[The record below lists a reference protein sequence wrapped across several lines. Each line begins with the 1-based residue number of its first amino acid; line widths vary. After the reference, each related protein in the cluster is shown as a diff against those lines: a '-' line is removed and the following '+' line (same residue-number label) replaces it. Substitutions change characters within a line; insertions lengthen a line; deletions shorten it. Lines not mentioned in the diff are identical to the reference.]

1 LIHLHI
7 FTFYNTLY
15 IYGVKTLLTTLSALF
30 LFTLPMHL
38 IAQDN
43 KPNEESTDF
52 VGFSTPQK
60 VAERQNVIKT
70 SPVPFLVGQ
79 IPICGEIR
87 ITYER
92 AINRHHSVLI
102 GASYSYPGLLL
113 AATFAM
119 DTNGYKVSDYK
130 INGVRGMLGYRCYP
144 LKKKKMAP
152 AGFFFGPYV
161 SYNMVQIMEKGYDD
175 YQRIHYFNATMTV
188 GYQIIKK
195 NGFSFEFFGGL
206 GYRKNFTTGYDAYYK
221 RYTAAQQ
228 FNFIDAPIPFLNHV
242 KFALQINMGYAF

>member
-1 LIHLHI
+1 
-7 FTFYNTLY
+7 
-15 IYGVKTLLTTLSALF
+15 
-30 LFTLPMHL
+30 
-38 IAQDN
+38 
-43 KPNEESTDF
+43 
-52 VGFSTPQK
+52 